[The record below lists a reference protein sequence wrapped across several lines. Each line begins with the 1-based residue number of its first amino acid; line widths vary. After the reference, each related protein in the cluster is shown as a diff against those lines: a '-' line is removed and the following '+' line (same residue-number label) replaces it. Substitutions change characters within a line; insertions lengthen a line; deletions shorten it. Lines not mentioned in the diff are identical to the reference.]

1 MSLTGLTP
9 EQITA
14 LGNLGQGQQDL
25 MVRAATALAQKQE
38 SMANREAQHRT
49 IGVKLDGQEYDI
61 DARDFPN
68 MWAKIQEAKRAEDT
82 QVFTLAGGQVVEVN
96 RAQIPALIQASVMMS
111 SAPSEI
117 AYKSGLA
124 RKAVVDAEDTEAT
137 RQSRINQARRLAAYY
152 AGNAEN
158 AMTQSEAQ
166 QRQFNAIDALRAGGA
181 SGANILEPKYFAD
194 ALEASPGTTAAA
206 MNVSGRGDGGMR
218 DSDYRQIMNQ
228 TTNLG
233 WQIMDAGKGASD
245 VDITSFNQQASKI
258 GLGYMIVRDPSG
270 RPAQLRMPMLNNNL
284 VPPELMDRIF
294 QKKGYTLEQAIQR
307 AYERGV
313 DPAAFF
319 QLIVDESYREATA
332 GAPQTQVTPMPPQVP
347 LSPLTP

>member
-25 MVRAATALAQKQE
+25 MIRAATALAQKQE
-38 SMANREAQHRT
+38 SAANREAQFRT
-49 IGVKLDGQEYDI
+49 IGISLDGKDYDI

-68 MWAKIQEAKRAEDT
+68 MWAKIQET
-82 QVFTLAGGQVVEVN
+82 N
-96 RAQIPALIQASVMMS
+96 RANDTELFTMYDGQKVRVPRDQMSNFINAQANMLQLPSQIASQ
-111 SAPSEI
+111 SAT
-117 AYKSGLA
+117 A
-124 RKAVVDAEDTEAT
+124 RRSIVEAEDTEAT

-206 MNVSGRGDGGMR
+206 LNMSGRGDGGMR

-233 WQIMDAGKGASD
+233 WQIMDAGKDASD

-258 GLGYMIVRDPSG
+258 GLGYMIARDPKG
-270 RPAQLRMPMLNNNL
+270 RPAQLRMPRLNDNI
-284 VPPELMDRIF
+284 VPPELLDKIF
-294 QKKGYTLEQAIQR
+294 QNKGYTLDQAIQR

-332 GAPQTQVTPMPPQVP
+332 GAPQIPQAPV
-347 LSPLTP
+347 SP